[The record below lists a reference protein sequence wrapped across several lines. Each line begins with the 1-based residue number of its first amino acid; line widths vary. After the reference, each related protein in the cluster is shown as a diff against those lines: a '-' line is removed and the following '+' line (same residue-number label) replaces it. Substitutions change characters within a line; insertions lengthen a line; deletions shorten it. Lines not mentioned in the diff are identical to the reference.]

1 MTLRR
6 LNTIATRFALTII
19 LAIILGIALEVVV
32 GFSIAYIGARYGHF
46 ADLPQP
52 GSNSQAADRHAR
64 VIASPSGIFVFTRSG
79 EPVFAFNIGRNREL
93 LASRVATLMHV
104 VAAVPAADQ
113 ANIAAAISQPNLE
126 VAVREA
132 PVSGLSAAE
141 TADLDL
147 VRQLIEYQIG
157 DEVRHVV
164 VGRQSASD
172 PRAEK
177 SESHRADFKSEHG
190 TGDTLFIQKSLDD
203 GRWLVITMPNYG
215 VGMVSPSRMAMVLSP
230 LFVLFG
236 LLSVAAGRKLAAP
249 IRHFADAA
257 ERLGVDTTMPPLA
270 ERGPH
275 ELRTAIRAFNRMQER
290 LRRFVDDRTQML
302 AAMSHDLRTPL
313 NRMRL
318 RAEFIED
325 AEQQRKMFADL
336 EAMNA
341 MIDTTLAF
349 ARDDAC
355 REPRKLVDLGIL
367 VEDVCEDVADAGG
380 NASCSGPHGVNIRC
394 RPTAVSR
401 AVANLIEN
409 AVKYAGAASVRVM
422 PENDHVVIAVEDDG
436 PGVPVEQQ
444 EKVFAPFYR
453 LEPSRN
459 PDTGGVGLGLSV
471 ARTIAREHGGDI
483 VLANRPGGGL
493 CARLELPI

>member
-1 MTLRR
+1 MILRR

-32 GFSIAYIGARYGHF
+32 GFTIAYIGARYGHIG
-46 ADLPQP
+46 DLGQR
-52 GSNSQAADRHAR
+52 GSTPSAAERHAR
-64 VIASPSGIFVFTRSG
+64 VIASPSGIFVFTRYG

-93 LASRVATLMHV
+93 LASRIATLMQV
-104 VAAVPAADQ
+104 VASVPKADR
-113 ANIAAAISQPNLE
+113 ANIAAAITKPGLQ
-126 VAVREA
+126 VTVRDA
-132 PVSGLSAAE
+132 PVTGLSPAE

-147 VRQLIEYQIG
+147 VHQLIEYQIG
-157 DEVRHVV
+157 EKEHHLV
-164 VGRQSASD
+164 VGTQPASD
-172 PRAEK
+172 LQ
-177 SESHRADFKSEHG
+177 G
-190 TGDTLFIQKSLDD
+190 TKGSAAPSYAPGDTLFVQKSLDD
-203 GRWLVITMPNYG
+203 GRWLVITMPRYG
-215 VGMVSPSRMAMVLSP
+215 AGMVSPSRMAIVLSP

-236 LLSVAAGRKLAAP
+236 LLSVMAGRKLAAP
-249 IRHFADAA
+249 IRHFAQAA

-270 ERGPH
+270 ERGPY

-349 ARDDAC
+349 ARDDAR

-367 VEDVCEDVADAGG
+367 VEDVCEDIADAGG
-380 NASCSGPHGVNIRC
+380 NASYSGPHGVNVRC
-394 RPTAVSR
+394 RPMAVSR

-409 AVKYAGAASVRVM
+409 ALKYAGAARVRVV
-422 PENDHVVIAVEDDG
+422 PDGDHVVIAVDDDG
-436 PGVPVEQQ
+436 PGIPVEQH

-459 PDTGGVGLGLSV
+459 ADTGGVGLGLSV

-483 VLANRPGGGL
+483 VLANRQTGGL
-493 CARLELPI
+493 CARIELPV

>member
-32 GFSIAYIGARYGHF
+32 GFTIAYVGARFGRIG
-46 ADLPQP
+46 DLAQS
-52 GSNSQAADRHAR
+52 GSNSRADRHAR
-64 VIASPSGIFVFTRSG
+64 VIASPAGLFVFTRFG
-79 EPVFAFNIGRNREL
+79 ERVFAFNIGRNREL
-93 LASRVATLMHV
+93 LASRIATLMQV
-104 VAAVPAADQ
+104 VAAVPQADR
-113 ANIAAAISQPNLE
+113 AKMAAAITQPNLQVE
-126 VAVREA
+126 VRDA
-132 PVSGLSAAE
+132 PVSGLSSTG

-157 DEVRHVV
+157 DEPHHVI
-164 VGRQSASD
+164 VGRRPGSD
-172 PRAEK
+172 PQAERDERSRAAITTNDV
-177 SESHRADFKSEHG
+177 S
-190 TGDTLFIQKSLDD
+190 GDILHVQKLLDD
-203 GRWLVITMPNYG
+203 GRWLVVTMPHYG

-236 LLSVAAGRKLAAP
+236 LLSVIAGRKLAAP

-275 ELRTAIRAFNRMQER
+275 ELRTAIRAFNRMQAR

-325 AEQQRKMFADL
+325 PEQQRKMFADL

-349 ARDDAC
+349 AA
-355 REPRKLVDLGIL
+355 
-367 VEDVCEDVADAGG
+367 
-380 NASCSGPHGVNIRC
+380 
-394 RPTAVSR
+394 TTR
-401 AVANLIEN
+401 A
-409 AVKYAGAASVRVM
+409 
-422 PENDHVVIAVEDDG
+422 
-436 PGVPVEQQ
+436 
-444 EKVFAPFYR
+444 
-453 LEPSRN
+453 
-459 PDTGGVGLGLSV
+459 
-471 ARTIAREHGGDI
+471 
-483 VLANRPGGGL
+483 ANRASSSTSAFWSKMF
-493 CARLELPI
+493 ARMSRTPVAMRPIPVRTA

>member
-203 GRWLVITMPNYG
+203 GRWLVITMPNY
-215 VGMVSPSRMAMVLSP
+215 
-230 LFVLFG
+230 
-236 LLSVAAGRKLAAP
+236 
-249 IRHFADAA
+249 ADAA

-341 MIDTTLAF
+341 MIDTTLAITSS
-349 ARDDAC
+349 
-355 REPRKLVDLGIL
+355 L
-367 VEDVCEDVADAGG
+367 
-380 NASCSGPHGVNIRC
+380 
-394 RPTAVSR
+394 
-401 AVANLIEN
+401 
-409 AVKYAGAASVRVM
+409 
-422 PENDHVVIAVEDDG
+422 
-436 PGVPVEQQ
+436 
-444 EKVFAPFYR
+444 R
-453 LEPSRN
+453 LKM
-459 PDTGGVGLGLSV
+459 T
-471 ARTIAREHGGDI
+471 AREFQSSSRKKCLLPSTDWSRRAIPIRGWSCRSEK
-483 VLANRPGGGL
+483 LTLRPAL
-493 CARLELPI
+493 RRHR

>member
-1 MTLRR
+1 
-6 LNTIATRFALTII
+6 
-19 LAIILGIALEVVV
+19 
-32 GFSIAYIGARYGHF
+32 
-46 ADLPQP
+46 
-52 GSNSQAADRHAR
+52 
-64 VIASPSGIFVFTRSG
+64 
-79 EPVFAFNIGRNREL
+79 
-93 LASRVATLMHV
+93 
-104 VAAVPAADQ
+104 
-113 ANIAAAISQPNLE
+113 
-126 VAVREA
+126 
-132 PVSGLSAAE
+132 
-141 TADLDL
+141 
-147 VRQLIEYQIG
+147 
-157 DEVRHVV
+157 
-164 VGRQSASD
+164 
-172 PRAEK
+172 
-177 SESHRADFKSEHG
+177 
-190 TGDTLFIQKSLDD
+190 
-203 GRWLVITMPNYG
+203 
-215 VGMVSPSRMAMVLSP
+215 MAMVLSP

-380 NASCSGPHGVNIRC
+380 NASFSGPHGVNVRC

-409 AVKYAGAASVRVM
+409 AVKYAGAARVRVM

-444 EKVFAPFYR
+444 ERVFAPFYR

>member
-1 MTLRR
+1 M
-6 LNTIATRFALTII
+6 
-19 LAIILGIALEVVV
+19 
-32 GFSIAYIGARYGHF
+32 
-46 ADLPQP
+46 Q
-52 GSNSQAADRHAR
+52 
-64 VIASPSGIFVFTRSG
+64 
-79 EPVFAFNIGRNREL
+79 
-93 LASRVATLMHV
+93 V
-104 VAAVPAADQ
+104 VAAVPQVDR
-113 ANIAAAISQPNLE
+113 ANIAAAITKPDLQ
-126 VAVREA
+126 VAVRNA
-132 PVSGLSAAE
+132 PVSGLSATG
-141 TADLDL
+141 TADFDL

-157 DEVRHVV
+157 DKAHSLV
-164 VGRQSASD
+164 VGTQPASD
-172 PRAEK
+172 PQGENG
-177 SESHRADFKSEHG
+177 ESHRRDIEPNRAS
-190 TGDTLFIQKSLDD
+190 GDTLFVQKSLDD
-203 GRWLVITMPNYG
+203 GRWLVIAMPHYG
-215 VGMVSPSRMAMVLSP
+215 AGMVSPSRMAMVLSP

-249 IRHFADAA
+249 IRHFAQAA

-275 ELRTAIRAFNRMQER
+275 ELRAAIRAFNRMQER

-349 ARDDAC
+349 ARDDAR

-367 VEDVCEDVADAGG
+367 VEDVCEDIADAGG
-380 NASCSGPHGVNIRC
+380 VASYSGPHGVNVRC
-394 RPTAVSR
+394 RPMAVSR

-409 AVKYAGAASVRVM
+409 AVKYAGAARVRVVA
-422 PENDHVVIAVEDDG
+422 EGDHVVIAVEDDG
-436 PGVPVEQQ
+436 QGIPVEQQ

-483 VLANRPGGGL
+483 VLANGPGGGL
-493 CARLELPI
+493 CARMELPV

>member
-1 MTLRR
+1 MILRR

-19 LAIILGIALEVVV
+19 LAIILGIALEVIV
-32 GFSIAYIGARYGHF
+32 GFTIAYIGARYGRIG
-46 ADLPQP
+46 DLVPR
-52 GSNSQAADRHAR
+52 GSNPQAVDRHAR
-64 VIASPSGIFVFTRSG
+64 VIASPSGIFVFTRFG

-93 LASRVATLMHV
+93 LASKIATLMQV
-104 VAAVPAADQ
+104 VATVSQSDR
-113 ANIAAAISQPNLE
+113 ANIAAAISAPNLQ
-126 VAVREA
+126 VAVRDA
-132 PVSGLSAAE
+132 PVSGLSATG

-157 DEVRHVV
+157 DKAHHVA
-164 VGRQSASD
+164 VGRLPASD
-172 PRAEK
+172 PPVETGESRHAD
-177 SESHRADFKSEHG
+177 SEASHASD
-190 TGDTLFIQKSLDD
+190 DTLFVQKSLDD
-203 GRWLVITMPNYG
+203 GRWLVITMPHYG
-215 VGMVSPSRMAMVLSP
+215 VGMVSPSRMALVLSP
-230 LFVLFG
+230 LFVLFA
-236 LLSVAAGRKLAAP
+236 LLSIAAGRKLAAP

-257 ERLGVDTTMPPLA
+257 ERLGVDSTMPPLA
-270 ERGPH
+270 ERGPY

-336 EAMNA
+336 EAMNV

-349 ARDDAC
+349 ARDDAR

-367 VEDVCEDVADAGG
+367 VEDVCEDLADAGG
-380 NASCSGPHGVNIRC
+380 VASYSGSHGVNVQC
-394 RPTAVSR
+394 RPTAISR

-409 AVKYAGAASVRVM
+409 AMKYAGAARVHLAR
-422 PENDHVVIAVEDDG
+422 ESDHVVITVEDDG
-436 PGVPVEQQ
+436 PGIPTEQH

-459 PDTGGVGLGLSV
+459 QDTGGVGLGLSV

-483 VLANRPGGGL
+483 VLANRRGGGL
-493 CARLELPI
+493 CARMELPA

>member
-1 MTLRR
+1 MILRR

-19 LAIILGIALEVVV
+19 LAIILGIALEVIV
-32 GFSIAYIGARYGHF
+32 GFTIAYIGARYGRIG
-46 ADLPQP
+46 DLVQLD
-52 GSNSQAADRHAR
+52 SNPHAADRHAR
-64 VIASPSGIFVFTRSG
+64 VIASPSGIFVFTRFG

-93 LASRVATLMHV
+93 LASRIATLMQV
-104 VAAVPAADQ
+104 VAAVSEADR
-113 ANIAAAISQPNLE
+113 ANIAAAITEPNLQ
-126 VAVREA
+126 VAVRDA
-132 PVSGLSAAE
+132 PVSGLSATG

-157 DEVRHVV
+157 DNTRHVV
-164 VGRQSASD
+164 VGRQPASD
-172 PRAEK
+172 
-177 SESHRADFKSEHG
+177 HDADIAPNYASD
-190 TGDTLFIQKSLDD
+190 DTLFVQKSLDD
-203 GRWLVITMPNYG
+203 GRWLVITMPHYG
-215 VGMVSPSRMAMVLSP
+215 VGMVSPSRAALVLSP

-349 ARDDAC
+349 ARDDAR

-367 VEDVCEDVADAGG
+367 VEDVCEDVADAGCV
-380 NASCSGPHGVNIRC
+380 ASYSGPHGVNVRC
-394 RPTAVSR
+394 RPMAISR

-409 AVKYAGAASVRVM
+409 AVKYAGAARVRVV
-422 PENDHVVIAVEDDG
+422 PDGDHVVIAVEDDG
-436 PGVPVEQQ
+436 PGIPIEQQ

-453 LEPSRN
+453 LELSRN

-483 VLANRPGGGL
+483 TLANRQSGGL
-493 CARLELPI
+493 CARLQLPV

>member
-1 MTLRR
+1 
-6 LNTIATRFALTII
+6 
-19 LAIILGIALEVVV
+19 
-32 GFSIAYIGARYGHF
+32 
-46 ADLPQP
+46 
-52 GSNSQAADRHAR
+52 
-64 VIASPSGIFVFTRSG
+64 
-79 EPVFAFNIGRNREL
+79 
-93 LASRVATLMHV
+93 
-104 VAAVPAADQ
+104 
-113 ANIAAAISQPNLE
+113 
-126 VAVREA
+126 
-132 PVSGLSAAE
+132 
-141 TADLDL
+141 
-147 VRQLIEYQIG
+147 
-157 DEVRHVV
+157 
-164 VGRQSASD
+164 
-172 PRAEK
+172 
-177 SESHRADFKSEHG
+177 
-190 TGDTLFIQKSLDD
+190 
-203 GRWLVITMPNYG
+203 
-215 VGMVSPSRMAMVLSP
+215 
-230 LFVLFG
+230 
-236 LLSVAAGRKLAAP
+236 VAAGRKLAAP

-380 NASCSGPHGVNIRC
+380 NASFSGPHGVNVRC

-409 AVKYAGAASVRVM
+409 AVKYAGAARVRVM

-444 EKVFAPFYR
+444 ERVFAPFYR